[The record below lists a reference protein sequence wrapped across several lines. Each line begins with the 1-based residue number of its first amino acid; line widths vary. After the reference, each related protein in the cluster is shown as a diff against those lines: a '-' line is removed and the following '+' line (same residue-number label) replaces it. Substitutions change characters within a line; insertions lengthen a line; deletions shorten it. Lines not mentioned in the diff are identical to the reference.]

1 MIVFFFFSLFSN
13 KKRYDFPVYLYQCN
27 AFACILLQVWADV
40 YAKALEGK
48 DLKEILSGFHN
59 AGPAV
64 GAASASAGAAGAG
77 EAAAEEAAAEEEAE
91 ESDEDMGFGLFD

>member
-1 MIVFFFFSLFSN
+1 MIFQNISINTFYVFIVS
-13 KKRYDFPVYLYQCN
+13 
-27 AFACILLQVWADV
+27 LQVWADV

-59 AGPAV
+59 AGPTI
-64 GAASASAGAAGAG
+64 GAASAGAATGAAA

>member
-1 MIVFFFFSLFSN
+1 MLIFFKKSLIFQNISINTLYVFIV
-13 KKRYDFPVYLYQCN
+13 
-27 AFACILLQVWADV
+27 LLQVWADV

-64 GAASASAGAAGAG
+64 GATSTGAATGAAG
-77 EAAAEEAAAEEEAE
+77 EATSEEAAAEEEAE